1 MPCAS
6 RRNAGRRAVRLPCAQ
21 GSQPLPLSDGER
33 IPRMN
38 NWRLESLNRAGWR
51 QSRAVCLACPA
62 RRIASRRKGRRD
74 ALPYVSASATPQ
86 APTVGLWHAQPAAS
100 GRVACGKR
108 EVSVMLRWYFDGSS
122 TVLRWYFEGFKVFLP
137 LFLQS
142 LLPAHPPCHLPFLHS
157 SLYPYKHSPR

>member
-1 MPCAS
+1 MDLRRYFDGTSKDLRCFCLFSSNHCCPRTHRATS
-6 RRNAGRRAVRLPCAQ
+6 RFCR
-21 GSQPLPLSDGER
+21 S
-33 IPRMN
+33 
-38 NWRLESLNRAGWR
+38 
-51 QSRAVCLACPA
+51 
-62 RRIASRRKGRRD
+62 
-74 ALPYVSASATPQ
+74 
-86 APTVGLWHAQPAAS
+86 
-100 GRVACGKR
+100 